1 MKKVLLLLVVSVQ
14 ILFAQQIH
22 VKTVEKIPVPN
33 KLGLYH
39 PIFSPSGDYLLAT
52 SENFSGLQSY
62 SFNTKTFSTIT
73 TDAGAGYGV
82 QISDDG
88 NSILYRKSELVNQ
101 MKYTSLM
108 EYSRANAQVKQLVS
122 PTREAVSAKFAA
134 NKPMYLKSKKLVRSN
149 VSVPETS
156 PLIAIENQKMV
167 IYNAELRN
175 VIAPNGQNES
185 YFWASIS
192 PNKKNIVYTVAGK
205 GTFVCK
211 IDGTNPISLGK
222 LGAPAWLNNNWV
234 VGMDDKDDG
243 EKVLSSQ
250 LIVTNINGKIRQTV
264 TTPTG
269 LIAMYPAASADG
281 TKIAFNTEKGEMYL
295 LNIEIK

>member
-22 VKTVEKIPVPN
+22 VKTVEKITAPN
-33 KLGLYH
+33 TNGLYH
-39 PIFSPSGDYLLAT
+39 AIFSPTGDYLLA
-52 SENFSGLQSY
+52 SADNFAGLQLY
-62 SFNTKTFSTIT
+62 SFKTKTLSTLT

-101 MKYTSLM
+101 LKYTSLM
-108 EYSRANAQVKQLVS
+108 EYSRTNAQKQQLVS
-122 PTREAVSAKFAA
+122 PTREVISAKYVA
-134 NKPMYLKSKKLVRSN
+134 NRPMYLKSKKLVRNNISTA
-149 VSVPETS
+149 ETS

-167 IYNAELRN
+167 IYDASSRKE
-175 VIAPNGQNES
+175 IAPNGQNAS
-185 YFWASIS
+185 YFWASFS
-192 PNKKNIVYTVAGK
+192 PDKKNIVYTVAGK

-211 IDGTNPISLGK
+211 IDGTNPVSLGK
-222 LGAPAWLNNNWV
+222 LGAPVWLNNNWV

-243 EKVLSSQ
+243 ATILSSQ
-250 LIVTNINGKIRQTV
+250 LVATTINGKIRQTV
-264 TTPTG
+264 TTPIG

-281 TKIAFNTEKGEMYL
+281 SRIAFNTEKGEMYL